1 MVAMKLPKLVKKA
14 LYTLALRRGGSEGSD
29 DRDCTFRFAKGEETW
44 FVEVYR
50 GDVLYAKV
58 PVAEERLPE
67 VIRKNAPRFVV
78 GDAFE
83 FVGVGEAKFTF
94 MLSLEPEEVC
104 SGGSEFE

>member
-1 MVAMKLPKLVKKA
+1 MGHP
-14 LYTLALRRGGSEGSD
+14 RSE
-29 DRDCTFRFAKGEETW
+29 RD
-44 FVEVYR
+44 
-50 GDVLYAKV
+50 
-58 PVAEERLPE
+58 
-67 VIRKNAPRFVV
+67 RFVV